1 MRQEVGRMIR
11 DGWADARNLLLI
23 RLDNIGDVVLLSAA
37 IRTVRENLPEARL
50 TLLASP
56 AGSQAAPVL
65 PWLDDLMVW
74 RAVWQDVGGRM
85 PFDPG
90 REMELVDTLR
100 ARGFDAAIV
109 FTSFSQSPHGAAY
122 ACYLAG
128 IPLRLGDSR
137 EFGGGLLSTEVRS
150 MPDGLYQAE
159 RSLRL
164 LESVGFQVR
173 DRRPWIRVPE
183 DAREVAEELLST
195 SGVGRGDPY
204 VVVQP
209 GASCQARRYPL
220 ERFGAVARLLARRTG
235 LPVFLVGSAREA
247 RELEDVAAASP
258 GVISVAGRT
267 RVEDLAA
274 VVSRASLAICNDSLT
289 MHLSAALN
297 VPSLVLFSGTDME
310 SQWRSPY
317 APTTLLRRETW
328 CSPCYLFE
336 CPYRLECLEFTPEEV
351 VSAAERMLGTE
362 GVD

>member
-1 MRQEVGRMIR
+1 ML
-11 DGWADARNLLLI
+11 DSSWAGVRNVLLM

-37 IRTVRENLPEARL
+37 IRTVRENLPDARL

-56 AGSQAAPVL
+56 AGAQAVPLL
-65 PWLDDLMVW
+65 PWLDDVMVW

-85 PFDPG
+85 PLDPA
-90 REMELVDTLR
+90 RELELVR
-100 ARGFDAAIV
+100 ALESRRFDAAVI
-109 FTSFSQSPHGAAY
+109 FTSFSQSPHGPAY

-128 IPLRLGDSR
+128 IPLRLGESK
-137 EFGGGLLSTEVRS
+137 EFGGSLLTTEIRG
-150 MPDGLYQAE
+150 MPDDLYQAE
-159 RSLRL
+159 RNLRL
-164 LESVGFQVR
+164 LERVGFEASS
-173 DRRPWIRVPE
+173 RRPQVHVPARARVTSR
-183 DAREVAEELLST
+183 ALLSKL
-195 SGVGRGDPY
+195 GVTAGEPY
-204 VVVQP
+204 LMVHP

-274 VVSRASLAICNDSLT
+274 AVSQASLVICNDSLT

-317 APTTLLRRETW
+317 APATLLRRETW

-336 CPYRLECLEFTPEEV
+336 CPYGLECLEFTPEEV
-351 VSAAERMLGTE
+351 VSVAERMLGTE
-362 GVD
+362 RVD

>member
-1 MRQEVGRMIR
+1 MIR

-50 TLLASP
+50 TLMASP
-56 AGSQAAPVL
+56 AGSQAAPLL
-65 PWLDDLMVW
+65 PWLDDLMIW
-74 RAVWQDVGGRM
+74 RAVWQDVGGMM
-85 PFDPG
+85 PFDPAK
-90 REMELVDTLR
+90 EMELVETLR
-100 ARGFDAAIV
+100 ARQFDAAIV
-109 FTSFSQSPHGAAY
+109 FTSFSQGPHGAAY

-137 EFGGGLLSTEVRS
+137 EFGGSLLSTEVRS
-150 MPDGLYQAE
+150 IPDGLYQAE

-173 DRRPWIRVPE
+173 DRRPRIQVPE
-183 DAREVAEELLST
+183 DARQAARALLLA

-220 ERFGAVARLLARRTG
+220 ERFGAVARLLSRRTA
-235 LPVFLVGSAREA
+235 LPVLLVGMAREA
-247 RELEDVAAASP
+247 PELEEMAAAASP
-258 GVISVAGRT
+258 GVISIAGKT

-274 VVSRASLAICNDSLT
+274 VVSEAGLAICNNSLT

-297 VPSLVLFSGTDME
+297 VPSLVLYSGTDLE

-317 APTTLLRRETW
+317 APTRLLRRDTW

-336 CPYRLECLEFTPEEV
+336 CPHRLECLEFTPEEV
-351 VSAAERMLGTE
+351 VSAAEKMLGSE
-362 GVD
+362 GVG